1 MRENTDQNNP
11 EYGHVLRSVNYLFL
25 GQHIKSTKNR
35 NNRILASIG
44 KRIYCI
50 YEKKESGAASKE
62 TEKVWLSAQTV
73 EKHIEQNSWRFPY

>member
-50 YEKKESGAASKE
+50 YEKKESRTAPKE
-62 TEKVWLSAQTV
+62 TEKV
-73 EKHIEQNSWRFPY
+73 